1 MYRRYPAKQHIQEG
15 EVIMA
20 KKNGAQSV
28 ETIPGR
34 HIVLSA
40 GVGKTNIDEL
50 KWLTTTVLSEAKA
63 WKTSGWAYIA
73 DCSQMSPVSPAE
85 GTELVHMTQAFVDAG
100 CKAFGFAEG
109 KSIMLKVQAQKNTER
124 SQTGVLEGHFE
135 TVEEVLDWLKKTVN
149 M

>member
-1 MYRRYPAKQHIQEG
+1 
-15 EVIMA
+15 MA

-28 ETIPGR
+28 ETISGR

-50 KWLTTTVLSEAKA
+50 KWLEETVLEEAKA
-63 WKTSGWAYIA
+63 WKSTGWAYIA

-85 GTELVHMTQAFVDAG
+85 GTQLVHMTQAFVEAG

-109 KSIMLKVQAQKNTER
+109 KSIMLKVQAKKNTER
-124 SQTGVLEGHFE
+124 SETGIPEGHFE
-135 TVEEVLDWLKKTVN
+135 TVDEAVAWIKEEVG

>member
-1 MYRRYPAKQHIQEG
+1 
-15 EVIMA
+15 MA

-28 ETIPGR
+28 ETISGR

-40 GVGKTNIDEL
+40 GVGKTNIDGL
-50 KWLTTTVLSEAKA
+50 KWLEETVLNEAKA
-63 WKTSGWAYIA
+63 WKSSGWAYIA

-124 SQTGVLEGHFE
+124 SQTGVIEGHFE
-135 TVEEVLDWLKKTVN
+135 TVDDVLTWLKNDVN
-149 M
+149 I